1 MISAANKRAKK
12 VDKLMKRYNELIDL
26 LAENERP
33 EKLQRD
39 DFKNLGIG
47 DKLWEIDMVR
57 ANEKWAFSP
66 AIRRGIDALYDRD
79 RSIEEIKLQANEASQ
94 FAKWNGDRLDR
105 IGQFLRAADR
115 ETFFFGYIHRIGV
128 RIAQP
133 LKAMIDLEHIAKETK
148 FPSSF
153 PVIFDCIKQFS
164 GHHRLYNVIG

>member
-105 IGQFLRAADR
+105 IA
-115 ETFFFGYIHRIGV
+115 
-128 RIAQP
+128 
-133 LKAMIDLEHIAKETK
+133 
-148 FPSSF
+148 
-153 PVIFDCIKQFS
+153 
-164 GHHRLYNVIG
+164 